1 MKYVCLV
8 ATKLAKRSKVNGS
21 SNFEKSVDN
30 VEFSGFLS
38 LSLSL
43 SLPFGNVFL
52 PWRMPC
58 VNANACTWRDAI
70 GHLSSSTSD
79 ERRPRV
85 SFSRPDAPMT
95 NRSGLFPDYL
105 PFSPFLLFHL
115 LLALYQK
122 STSHDDQVARTN
134 FFFLFFFSS
143 SRRKVETHRIVR
155 AVIAGWLFAY
165 LARYAPRHVD

>member
-1 MKYVCLV
+1 MVQ
-8 ATKLAKRSKVNGS
+8 ATSKNRSTML
-21 SNFEKSVDN
+21 NFQD
-30 VEFSGFLS
+30 FS

-134 FFFLFFFSS
+134 FFFLFFFLLL
-143 SRRKVETHRIVR
+143 VERSKHIVPLEPLSL
-155 AVIAGWLFAY
+155 AGCL
-165 LARYAPRHVD
+165 LT